1 MKQKQKRNPI
11 LGYTRL
17 IAKVTG
23 LVATLTAIFIFML
36 QYLPTYL
43 KIGRGWLI
51 GFIIVSILWAWDILW
66 STLKDLKELGEEID
80 KNRQTDSN

>member
-1 MKQKQKRNPI
+1 MKQKRNPI

-43 KIGRGWLI
+43 KIGRGMVNW
-51 GFIIVSILWAWDILW
+51 FYYSVYIVGMGYSVEH
-66 STLKDLKELGEEID
+66 T
-80 KNRQTDSN
+80 